1 MITKAPTLPVQTPV
15 LPVNHPHDSVWIDE
29 QLARVP
35 EDFHAG
41 IRAQYATRYQSSTDT
56 QSESERRRNT
66 NLWLMDTV
74 NTLTIASGWK
84 RLEGKHRFALTASKM
99 LQITDL
105 DTTAE
110 WAVSKGVRVPQ
121 YPKKEI
127 DPHKAN
133 SQAAVKSRL
142 CSSEWW
148 DSQLTKKHRRDAEA
162 AQIRAGN
169 VSKDA
174 SPYASQEAV
183 DNYQYRQAQLEAW
196 KKQTVLISND
206 GDEFSLDKADHE
218 HNAAFIKFAEFMVR
232 VNGMSAIASED
243 YVSSEI
249 VDALPE
255 YMTTGKRGGA
265 LADIQEL
272 DAFDMANPDSW
283 VGVFF
288 TLTAPSRFHRY
299 STTSDGK
306 LKSNRYYDSDKTP
319 ADARDWLQ
327 ETWKLTQTTWKRS
340 TKRIRPID
348 GYGFRMDETH
358 HDGVSHYHYAI
369 WVKSKDAQ
377 RAVEI
382 FYNKALRGAYTDRLT
397 KKSECVYGLARDATE
412 RGAEVRR
419 LSFKIMTSAAGMV
432 SYMVKYITKGLTG
445 ADWED
450 LKAGIPS
457 DQTIIKIMAR
467 KSVWG
472 LRQYAFWNAPSVMAW
487 RELRRISDVQNNPVL
502 ESARQAA
509 HAKDW
514 KLYTEINGGAAC
526 SARTRPIR
534 MMRESKQDA
543 ETAGDALNKYGEVIA
558 QVRGLLVEGAEIRTR
573 LKDWYLL
580 NIGSLNK
587 LLVQKFLRESDT
599 SKSDMQPTFSDDIQG
614 VIDQAKTQGKL
625 GKLAARAGIVMFSPS
640 SSSSLGGSP
649 PLGLVGATSH
659 ETKNR
664 PGVSHARHTN

>member
-1 MITKAPTLPVQTPV
+1 MANLTHHL
-15 LPVNHPHDSVWIDE
+15 HDGVWIDK
-29 QLARVP
+29 QLAKIP
-35 EDFHAG
+35 EDFHA
-41 IRAQYATRYQSSTDT
+41 IVRSQYADRYLSNTDT
-56 QSESERRRNT
+56 QTEGERRRNT
-66 NLWLMDTV
+66 NLWFRETINSL
-74 NTLTIASGWK
+74 TLASGDK
-84 RLEGKHRFALTASKM
+84 RLEAKHRLALTAAKM
-99 LQITDL
+99 LQIADL

-110 WAVSKGVRVPQ
+110 WARGQGVRVPT
-121 YPKKEI
+121 YPKVET
-127 DPHKAN
+127 DPHKPN

-142 CSSEWW
+142 CSVEWW
-148 DSQLTKKHRRDAEA
+148 DAQRTKKHRRDAEA

-183 DNYQYRQAQLEAW
+183 DNYQYRQTLLEAW
-196 KKQTVLISND
+196 KKQAVLISNE
-206 GDEFSLDKADHE
+206 GDEISLDDADSE
-218 HNAAFIKFAEFMVR
+218 HTAAFIKFAEFMVR
-232 VNGMSAIASED
+232 VNEMSAIASDD
-243 YVSSEI
+243 YVSADI

-255 YMTTGKRGGA
+255 HMTTGKRGGA
-265 LADIQEL
+265 LADLPEL
-272 DAFDMANPDSW
+272 NVFASAEPESW

-288 TLTAPSRFHRY
+288 TLTTPSRFHRY
-299 STTSDGK
+299 STRTNST
-306 LKSNRYYDSDKTP
+306 LELNRNYDPSKTP

-327 ETWKLTQTTWKRS
+327 ETWKLTQTAWKRK
-340 TKRIRPID
+340 TKHIRPID

-369 WVKSKDAQ
+369 WVKSKDVQ

-382 FYNKALRGAYTDRLT
+382 FYNKALRGAHTDRLT
-397 KKSECVYGLARDATE
+397 KKGACVYGLARDATE
-412 RGAEVRR
+412 RGANERR

-445 ADWED
+445 ADWDD
-450 LKAGIPS
+450 LQAGVPS

-487 RELRRISDVQNNPVL
+487 RELRRITDAQENPLL

-514 KLYTEINGGAAC
+514 KAYTEINGGAAC
-526 SARTRPIR
+526 SARERPIR
-534 MMRESKQDA
+534 MMRQPKQDA
-543 ETAGDALNKYGEVIA
+543 ETATDAHNQYGEVIN
-558 QVRGLLVEGAEIRTR
+558 QVRGLLVEDAEIRTR

-599 SKSDMQPTFSDDIQG
+599 KKSDLSPTFSDDIQG

-625 GKLAARAGIVMFSPS
+625 HKLAERAGIVMFSPS

-649 PLGLVGATSH
+649 PLGLVGTTSH
-659 ETKNR
+659 AQR
-664 PGVSHARHTN
+664 IGGDV